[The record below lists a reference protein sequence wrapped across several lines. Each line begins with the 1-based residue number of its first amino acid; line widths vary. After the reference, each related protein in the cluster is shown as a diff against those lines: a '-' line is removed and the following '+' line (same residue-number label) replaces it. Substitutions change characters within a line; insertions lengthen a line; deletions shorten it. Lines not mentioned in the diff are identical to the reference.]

1 MANSPPDK
9 CERKTLAGSLDG
21 KLRTECR
28 LWKTFFENCK
38 RWLYCRRK
46 FGALFVE
53 YVRETLQE
61 QQAKYVF
68 LVNPQRSH

>member
-1 MANSPPDK
+1 MPIVEN
-9 CERKTLAGSLDG
+9 L
-21 KLRTECR
+21 
-28 LWKTFFENCK
+28 FFENCK